1 MGKKKQ
7 KFKRISLKQNSVSF
21 IHGNVINLDISYV
34 IISYF
39 LYTWSRHLNA
49 DFMLGNCLVGVD

>member
-7 KFKRISLKQNSVSF
+7 KFER
-21 IHGNVINLDISYV
+21 NVINSDISYV